1 MAIFITAIAAGGCN
15 AVAGLQQQGEDFGA
29 MQTWRMKIWLSSKWT
44 GTLLKPPAGVSGGS
58 CSMAISSEWLNI
70 TSNMHDEPRTIN
82 VNLCGTSPGNYA
94 IDDVDPGARSH
105 GAFFPD
111 YIGDMTNGY
120 AFIKAVFNITSID
133 TIKGIVNGKFSGTV
147 RNMVGQTLEITDGR
161 IVNGSLKAGVT
172 RYWRADQVPLRDRFH
187 LVKVEWLWRNPARK
201 GGIFLSPNSGMGK
214 CKSGELQKK
223 DSAPILRFQNH

>member
-29 MQTWRMKIWLSSKWT
+29 NANVKNENMIEFKVNGDLVKT
-44 GTLLKPPAGVSGGS
+44 SGWSIRRVLFDGN
-58 CSMAISSEWLNI
+58 SSEWLNI

-94 IDDVDPGARSH
+94 IDDVDPGAKSH

-111 YIGDMTNGY
+111 YIGDMTNSY

-133 TIKGIVNGKFSGTV
+133 IIKGIVNGKFSGTV

-172 RYWRADQVPLRDRFH
+172 RY
-187 LVKVEWLWRNPARK
+187 
-201 GGIFLSPNSGMGK
+201 
-214 CKSGELQKK
+214 
-223 DSAPILRFQNH
+223 